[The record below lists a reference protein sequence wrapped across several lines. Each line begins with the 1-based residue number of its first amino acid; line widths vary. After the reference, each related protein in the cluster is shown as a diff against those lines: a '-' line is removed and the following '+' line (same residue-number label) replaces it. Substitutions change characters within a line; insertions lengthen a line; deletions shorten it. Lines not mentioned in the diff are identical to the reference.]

1 MQRSTQRP
9 VQRSMQHLVQ
19 RKVSRRSLL
28 AKSLFAGV
36 GAAGLALVGCGEDES
51 DSPQRQP
58 SARADDE
65 QPQPAQQSAVAAT
78 DQSDPQPQPSE
89 TEQRA
94 TGTQSAAGALAQPP
108 VAMLVDPLEWRERF
122 HWRKLRD
129 APGRP
134 AQPQRGGELAV
145 YALAPYDGNWSPLP
159 RSHHSAKTSLLPL
172 FYSQLV
178 ELAADDHIHAHRNTI
193 AGDLAQAW
201 ETPDAQTISFTIRP
215 DAVWPAL
222 EPLEARKL
230 TVEDV
235 RATHEVY
242 RTTHADLT
250 QNLPQSPPY
259 RDVERIELDADRRSV
274 TFRLAAPNAAL
285 LSQMT
290 SPLQVILREEISS
303 DRARWDL
310 AATPAG
316 TGPFRLTNSDK
327 FGLVSWE
334 AERNPT
340 YFKRDERG
348 VQLPYLDSLRGRSD
362 GAVRSA
368 VDSEEWL
375 LLGWEYDSGL
385 DQLSLPTPELWR
397 PALDAQPGS
406 VTQVSPPTPGAA
418 PSLYFKSL
426 HEPPF
431 DDVRVRTAISRSI
444 DRGLLAHWVYDG
456 LAAPDCGQNWT
467 FVADSSS
474 EWGFREWPWS
484 LDELGESF
492 LSDAQAARG
501 LLAAAGY
508 TAEQPLPIHLDAP
521 PDAEDAPRFAV
532 PEHEPI
538 TEAVERSL
546 RESLGDAVDVQR
558 APRAVTSEDQG
569 ESTSYRVEPH
579 ANANIMFSA
588 GWLFGYNVDPDD
600 LVTALTR
607 FVGWSDAAGIADAEL
622 DALAEAQR
630 RELDPLARS
639 ALLEQIRRREAEEVW
654 RLHLVNPYGL
664 SVRREYVFDKV
675 DTYFGKLIEQRPRQL
690 ERVWRA
696 DAPA

>member
-9 VQRSMQHLVQ
+9 MQHSMQHLVQ

-36 GAAGLALVGCGEDES
+36 GAA
-51 DSPQRQP
+51 
-58 SARADDE
+58 
-65 QPQPAQQSAVAAT
+65 
-78 DQSDPQPQPSE
+78 
-89 TEQRA
+89 
-94 TGTQSAAGALAQPP
+94 
-108 VAMLVDPLEWRERF
+108 
-122 HWRKLRD
+122 
-129 APGRP
+129 PGRP

-145 YALAPYDGNWSPLP
+145 YALAPYDDNWSPLP
-159 RSHHSAKTSLLPL
+159 RSHHLAKTSLLPL

-193 AGDLAQAW
+193 AGDLAEAW

-215 DAVWPAL
+215 DVVWPAL
-222 EPLEARKL
+222 EPLEAREL

-242 RTTHADLT
+242 RTSHADLT

-274 TFRLAAPNAAL
+274 VFQLALAAPNAAL

-290 SPLQVILREEISS
+290 SPLQVILREEIVS

-316 TGPFRLTNSDK
+316 TGPFRLTNSDE
-327 FGLVSWE
+327 FGLINWE

-368 VDSEEWL
+368 VDSNEWL

-426 HEPPF
+426 REPPF

-444 DRGLLAHWVYDG
+444 DRELLAHWVYDG

-467 FVADSSS
+467 FVADPSS

-508 TAEQPLPIHLDAP
+508 TAEQPLPIRLDAP
-521 PDAEDAPRFAV
+521 PDAEGAPRFAV
-532 PEHEPI
+532 PEHESI
-538 TEAVERSL
+538 VEAVERGL
-546 RESLGDAVDVQR
+546 RESLGDTVDVQR
-558 APRAVTSEDQG
+558 APRAVTSESQG
-569 ESTSYRVEPH
+569 EITSYRVEPH

-588 GWLFGYNVDPDD
+588 SWLFGYNVDPDD
-600 LVTALTR
+600 LVTTLTR
-607 FVGWSDAAGIADAEL
+607 FGGWSNTARIADAEL

-630 RELDPLARS
+630 RELDPLKRS

>member
-1 MQRSTQRP
+1 
-9 VQRSMQHLVQ
+9 MQH
-19 RKVSRRSLL
+19 KISRRSLL

-58 SARADDE
+58 SARAD
-65 QPQPAQQSAVAAT
+65 AAA

-108 VAMLVDPLEWRERF
+108 VATLVDPLEWRERF

-159 RSHHSAKTSLLPL
+159 QSHHSAKTSLLPL

-242 RTTHADLT
+242 RTTHADPT

-274 TFRLAAPNAAL
+274 IFRLAGPNAAL
-285 LSQMT
+285 PSQMT
-290 SPLQVILREEISS
+290 SPLQVILREEIVS

-316 TGPFRLTNSDK
+316 TGPFVLTSSPGS

-375 LLGWEYDSGL
+375 LHGWEYDSGL

-426 HEPPF
+426 REPPF

-444 DRGLLAHWVYDG
+444 DRELLAHWVYDG

-492 LSDAQAARG
+492 LPDAQAARQ

-569 ESTSYRVEPH
+569 EITSYRVEPH

-588 GWLFGYNVDPDD
+588 GWLFSYNVDPDD

-607 FVGWSDAAGIADAEL
+607 FGSWSDAAGIADAEL

>member
-9 VQRSMQHLVQ
+9 MQHLVQ

-51 DSPQRQP
+51 DSPQRQL

-65 QPQPAQQSAVAAT
+65 QPLPAQQSAVAAI
-78 DQSDPQPQPSE
+78 DQSDPQPEPAE
-89 TEQRA
+89 AEQRA
-94 TGTQSAAGALAQPP
+94 TGAQSAAGALAQPP
-108 VAMLVDPLEWRERF
+108 VATLVDPLEWRERF

-193 AGDLAQAW
+193 AGDLAESW
-201 ETPDAQTISFTIRP
+201 ETPDPHTISFTIRP

-222 EPLEARKL
+222 EPLEAREL

-274 TFRLAAPNAAL
+274 TFRLAGPNAAL
-285 LSQMT
+285 PSQMT
-290 SPLQVILREEISS
+290 SPLQVILREEIVS

-316 TGPFRLTNSDK
+316 TGPFVLTSSPGS

-375 LLGWEYDSGL
+375 LHGWEYDSGL

-426 HEPPF
+426 REPPF

-444 DRGLLAHWVYDG
+444 DRELLAHWVYDG

-467 FVADSSS
+467 FAADPSS

-492 LSDAQAARG
+492 LPDAQAARQ

-508 TAEQPLPIHLDAP
+508 TAEQPLPIRLDALS
-521 PDAEDAPRFAV
+521 DAEDAPRFAV

-558 APRAVTSEDQG
+558 APRAVTSENQG
-569 ESTSYRVEPH
+569 ELTSYRVEPH

-588 GWLFGYNVDPDD
+588 SWLFGYNVDPDD

-675 DTYFGKLIEQRPRQL
+675 DTYFGKLIQQRPRQL